1 MNALLFA
8 LVLAAAPA
16 APAANTEVAVALPAA
31 KTDGKVSVEKAL
43 KTRRTLRTPSAKA
56 LPLAD
61 VAQLCWA
68 AQGVTDDKGH
78 RTAPS
83 ARATYALELYVLAG
97 NVTGLPAGLY
107 RYRPEK
113 HDLAR
118 VSEGDQRKEFVQ
130 AAIGQ
135 GWIENAPVVFVVTGS
150 AERQRPKIPERN
162 AEFLAVE
169 TGLAAQGLFLQAT
182 ALGLGGTFVG
192 GFKPDAART
201 FLKLPANEDVFAV
214 LPIGAK

>member
-1 MNALLFA
+1 MNALLVA
-8 LVLAAAPA
+8 LVLAAAPV
-16 APAANTEVAVALPAA
+16 APSTAEVAVALPAA

-43 KTRRTLRTPSAKA
+43 KTRRTLRTPAAKA
-56 LPLAD
+56 LPLTD
-61 VAQLCWA
+61 VGQLCWA

-113 HDLAR
+113 HDLVR
-118 VSEGDQRKEFVQ
+118 VTEGDQRKDFVQ

-150 AERQRPKIPERN
+150 AERQRPKIAERN

-192 GFKPDAART
+192 GFKPDAARA
-201 FLKLPANEDVFAV
+201 FLKLPATEDVFAV